1 MNNIDFIENLQYVY
15 MELFPYILKIFF
27 IGIASYYTFVKII
40 NDKHFFNLKFII
52 VLIFIFLI
60 SILSSILKYNFNFVV
75 EMCSLVFMLSTL
87 YSISTHNK
95 FKYALIITIISYSIN
110 YIIFIL
116 SVAIN
121 FLPNVIFNLQ
131 NDYVRLFCI
140 IFTHIIIMH
149 LIFKIPKLK
158 YGFSF
163 LKHNAE
169 NIFFDVLIL
178 NISITFIFVSLAFN
192 SPNYFFSQKLLFAFI
207 ILCII
212 MFITIKKSFEIYY
225 KQNLLIK
232 ELEEARKTINQKN
245 EEIAKLEKENL
256 SFSKT
261 SHSIVH
267 KQKSLE
273 FKLND
278 LLQKSETASELDIR
292 DRINAISKTYLVQTS
307 MPELSKTNIEELD
320 DMIKFMQSECIKDK
334 IDFEFQISG
343 NIHHMINN
351 IVDKENLEIL
361 LADLIRNSIIA
372 INYSN
377 NINRSILV
385 KLGIINECYSLYVYD
400 SGIEFEIDTLLSLG
414 KNPCSTHLDNGGSGI
429 GFMNIFDTLKKYSAS
444 IVINEISSPSKD
456 NYTKTI
462 MIKFNKQNRF
472 EISSYR
478 SDKITQKISS
488 PTDFVVI

>member
-1 MNNIDFIENLQYVY
+1 
-15 MELFPYILKIFF
+15 
-27 IGIASYYTFVKII
+27 
-40 NDKHFFNLKFII
+40 
-52 VLIFIFLI
+52 
-60 SILSSILKYNFNFVV
+60 
-75 EMCSLVFMLSTL
+75 
-87 YSISTHNK
+87 
-95 FKYALIITIISYSIN
+95 
-110 YIIFIL
+110 
-116 SVAIN
+116 
-121 FLPNVIFNLQ
+121 
-131 NDYVRLFCI
+131 
-140 IFTHIIIMH
+140 
-149 LIFKIPKLK
+149 
-158 YGFSF
+158 
-163 LKHNAE
+163 
-169 NIFFDVLIL
+169 
-178 NISITFIFVSLAFN
+178 
-192 SPNYFFSQKLLFAFI
+192 
-207 ILCII
+207 

-261 SHSIVH
+261 SHSIAH

-292 DRINAISKTYLVQTS
+292 DRINSISKTYLVQTS

-334 IDFEFQISG
+334 IDFELQISG

-462 MIKFNKQNRF
+462 MIKFDKQNRF

-478 SDKITQKISS
+478 SDKITQKISL